1 MTNYT
6 PDTIQPGEPW
16 ACKFKVRCWLTAE
29 GIPANVIE
37 QQLETQPS
45 EYTVGEWTS
54 WGIIMRR
61 DEPNQLLEIEDQQCE
76 NVWVVAYTDV
86 WDVDR
91 AELTNDN
98 ITHKTT

>member
-37 QQLETQPS
+37 QQLETQP
-45 EYTVGEWTS
+45 
-54 WGIIMRR
+54 
-61 DEPNQLLEIEDQQCE
+61 
-76 NVWVVAYTDV
+76 
-86 WDVDR
+86 
-91 AELTNDN
+91 
-98 ITHKTT
+98 

>member
-1 MTNYT
+1 M
-6 PDTIQPGEPW
+6 
-16 ACKFKVRCWLTAE
+16 
-29 GIPANVIE
+29 
-37 QQLETQPS
+37 S
-45 EYTVGEWTS
+45 
-54 WGIIMRR
+54 R

-98 ITHKTT
+98 STHETT